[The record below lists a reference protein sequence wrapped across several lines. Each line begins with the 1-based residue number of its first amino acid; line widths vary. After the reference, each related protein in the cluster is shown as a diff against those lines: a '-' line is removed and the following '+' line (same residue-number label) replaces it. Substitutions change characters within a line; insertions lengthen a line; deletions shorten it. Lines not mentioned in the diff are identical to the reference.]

1 MIKEKLTEEVIKKA
15 DFNTKQYKISDGGGL
30 YLLVHANGSK
40 YWRFDFRFNGKQKS
54 SSLGVWPEVSLKV
67 ARMKR
72 DQAKKKIKDGINPI
86 QEKKDKNLQIP
97 KSTKRIST
105 KRKENSYL
113 LDLLED
119 EIHQAPNLKEKKAKS
134 AISQLK
140 SLIYPNIGE
149 KHISELDREEIK
161 LILKN
166 TFKNRKKIFQIFW
179 DIYPDY
185 PIVHFGVLI
194 LLLIISRDFFSTF
207 VTVIL
212 YLIITVCIS
221 IVISIWNE

>member
-1 MIKEKLTEEVIKKA
+1 MKKEKLTEEAIKKA
-15 DFNTKQYKISDGGGL
+15 DFKTKQYKLSDGGGL

-54 SSLGVWPEVSLKV
+54 SSLGVWPEVSLKL
-67 ARMKR
+67 ARIKR
-72 DQAKKKIKDGINPI
+72 DRAKKKIKEGINPI
-86 QEKKDKNLQIP
+86 EEKKEKNSLLLDLENGIV
-97 KSTKRIST
+97 S
-105 KRKENSYL
+105 KRKELNSS
-113 LDLLED
+113 LDFLED
-119 EIHQAPNLKEKKAKS
+119 EIQPASNFKEKKAKS

-149 KHISELDREEIK
+149 KLISDLDRDDIK
-161 LILKN
+161 LILRN
-166 TFKNRKKIFQIFW
+166 TNLNKKKIFQIFW

-194 LLLIISRDFFSTF
+194 LLLILSSDFFSTF
-207 VTVIL
+207 ITVIL

-221 IVISIWNE
+221 IAISTWNE